1 MISSI
6 IGLILVGIS
15 SITLVALLVFMW
27 YVAITTKDKVI
38 ISVATLLT
46 VILVLFIT
54 GSVLNYF
61 GL

>member
-6 IGLILVGIS
+6 IGLILVGIT
-15 SITLVALLVFMW
+15 SITLVALLIFMW
-27 YVAITTKDKVI
+27 YVAITMKDKVI

-46 VILVLFIT
+46 VIIGLSII